1 MRDNLKGRTYE
12 ECFGEERANEIKLK
26 QSLSHKK
33 SGPNKGT
40 FQKGQTP
47 WNKGLKTEEYKKYYK
62 NGFSNQ
68 TQEFYNHKVIRIEP
82 LIVEE
87 DVYDMTVD
95 KYHNFAIESG
105 IFVHNCNISIMY
117 AGMSALNF
125 SVARGGDF
133 IDQNVSRDCATT
145 VAKAQYIKEHMSAGI
160 DQSTQVVIKSGT
172 ASLKEPAI
180 LTREEQAVKTYYGV
194 LIRYLLANIA
204 KQFTDTTDMPNFP
217 NPVPIVVGGGTSMIP
232 GFIDIFNEQFIQQ
245 EFPINISEVR
255 HVDEPLTAVARG
267 CFADALLEEEV

>member
-1 MRDNLKGRTYE
+1 
-12 ECFGEERANEIKLK
+12 
-26 QSLSHKK
+26 
-33 SGPNKGT
+33 
-40 FQKGQTP
+40 
-47 WNKGLKTEEYKKYYK
+47 
-62 NGFSNQ
+62 
-68 TQEFYNHKVIRIEP
+68 
-82 LIVEE
+82 
-87 DVYDMTVD
+87 MTVD

-232 GFIDIFNEQFIQQ
+232 GFIDILNEQFIQQ